1 MNSSVLGYC
10 PTIFHFAIK
19 KRQKA
24 RKQQEMMLVS
34 VLKKRY
40 EEEYSKIT
48 FARYGWLDQVSV
60 ILLRVAFRKLVS
72 PLPLYSL
79 TLY

>member
-1 MNSSVLGYC
+1 
-10 PTIFHFAIK
+10 
-19 KRQKA
+19 
-24 RKQQEMMLVS
+24 MMFVS

-40 EEEYSKIT
+40 NEEDSKIT
-48 FARYGWLDQVSV
+48 FARYGWWHQVSV